1 MRNEGKFTK
10 NYFYCCSFKETTLS
24 SECKEIHSFSQK
36 QNELQMKMKNFQEKK
51 NIYENQRTNGL
62 LLCSLK
68 QGKKQNANEKLCSI
82 EEEKLMI

>member
-1 MRNEGKFTK
+1 
-10 NYFYCCSFKETTLS
+10 
-24 SECKEIHSFSQK
+24 
-36 QNELQMKMKNFQEKK
+36 MKNFQEKK